1 MNVLRG
7 FLFENLGLKLVAL
20 LLAVVV
26 YLHVYTERPATMMIT
41 FPIEPV
47 DVPDSLAVVSPL
59 PAPVMVELRG
69 TGKQLIRL
77 RLTEPRVRISLAGI
91 APGHFQRAITVDDL
105 RLPRDAH
112 LEVGRIVG
120 PLVVEMNVERVI
132 SRVLP
137 VTARIEA
144 HLPAGVRWDGRW
156 HARPDIILIRGPR
169 TLVMKLDS
177 VQVGPARLD
186 GRVDS
191 LVTSVLMDSL
201 PAGCEVEPK
210 SVMLS
215 FTLERAPR

>member
-26 YLHVYTERPATMMIT
+26 YLHVYTERPASMMIA
-41 FPIEPV
+41 FPIEPI
-47 DVPDSLAVVSPL
+47 DLPDSLAVVSPG
-59 PAPVMVELRG
+59 PSPVMVELRG

-120 PLVVEMNVERVI
+120 PLVVEMTVERVI
-132 SRVLP
+132 SRVVP
-137 VTARIEA
+137 VAARIDT
-144 HLPAGVRWDGRW
+144 HFPIGVRWEGDWR
-156 HARPDIILIRGPR
+156 ARPEWIRIRGPR
-169 TLVMKLDS
+169 ALVMKLDS
-177 VQVGPARLD
+177 VQVGPVRID
-186 GRVDS
+186 GRLDS
-191 LVTSVLMDSL
+191 LVASVRTDSL
-201 PAGCEVEPK
+201 PAGCEAEPK

-215 FTLERAPR
+215 FTLERAHR